1 MSPISIS
8 DKKTVNSYFLSDR
21 VLILYSPILSEFFVK
36 CFVFR
41 YNGDMTKKLSLIGVL
56 LIILFLIF
64 MLTPHIQHRIRL
76 EEMKVI
82 PKVTTTDHVQA
93 VPEDDIQKLISSQK
107 TVTIIFLNAKNTE
120 LNKRFDAFVNEH
132 PTLGLNKKVYIF
144 QDLYRDKLINSLQLD
159 DSAINVV
166 TFQDSVKQSVF
177 KISGQTQLDEKLFAQ
192 LK

>member
-1 MSPISIS
+1 MTRKLRLIS
-8 DKKTVNSYFLSDR
+8 
-21 VLILYSPILSEFFVK
+21 
-36 CFVFR
+36 
-41 YNGDMTKKLSLIGVL
+41 VL

-82 PKVTTTDHVQA
+82 PKVTTTDYVKA

-107 TVTIIFLNAKNTE
+107 AVTIIFLNAKNTQ
-120 LNKRFDAFVNEH
+120 LNKHFDAFVNEY

-144 QDLYRDKLINSLQLD
+144 QNLYRDKLINSLQLD
-159 DSAINVV
+159 DNAINVV
-166 TFQDSVKQSVF
+166 SFQDGEKQSVF
-177 KISGQTQLDEKLFAQ
+177 KITSQTKLDDKLFSQ